1 MTDVIEI
8 SMRSAIADIPAVDW
22 DACANP
28 SGGRPVDPFTTH
40 RFLSALELS
49 GSVGRGTGWDPRYLV
64 ATKADQII
72 GVAPR
77 YVKSHSQGEYVFDHS
92 WADALQRAGGQY
104 YPKLQIA
111 VPFTPA
117 TGRRFLTRAGNEAEA
132 LSALIQ
138 GTVQLAA
145 DNGLSSMHVTFCSE
159 DEAIAGQSMGL
170 LHRVGQQFHWENR
183 GYDSFDDFL
192 NDLSSRKRK
201 AIRKEREQAQ
211 RFGGEIKSF
220 TGDEIEPE
228 HWDFFWRFYQDT
240 GSRKWGSP
248 YLTRAFFDIAHDTL
262 KDDMLLVLAISD
274 ERPIAGALNFIGRD
288 TLFGRYWGCTEHHP
302 CLHFELCYYQAIDYA
317 IAHGLRV
324 EAGAQGEH
332 KLARGYLPTPTHSL
346 HWIANPSFRAA
357 VSDFLDHE
365 RQLINEE
372 MEILTDYGPFK
383 STIIEEQD

>member
-8 SMRSAIADIPAVDW
+8 SMRGTIADIPAEDW

-49 GSVGRGTGWDPRYLV
+49 GSVGPRTGWDPRYLV

-72 GVAPR
+72 GVAPL

-117 TGRRFLTRAGNEAEA
+117 TGRRFLTRIGYETEA

-138 GTVQLAA
+138 GTVQLAS
-145 DNGLSSMHVTFCSE
+145 DNGLSSMHITFCTE

-183 GYDSFDDFL
+183 GYGTFDDFL

-211 RFGGEIKSF
+211 RFGGKIKSF
-220 TGDEIEPE
+220 TGDEIQPE
-228 HWDFFWRFYQDT
+228 HWDYFWRFYQDT

-248 YLTRAFFDIAHDTL
+248 YLTRQFFDIAHDTL
-262 KDDMLLVLAISD
+262 RDDILLVLALSD
-274 ERPIAGALNFIGRD
+274 DRPIAGALNFIGRE

-365 RQLINEE
+365 RQLIDEE

-383 STIIEEQD
+383 STTIEEQD